1 MNNQKHIC
9 LSVVVPLC
17 NEEAVIPLLRTR
29 LLDLRSMLPG
39 RAEFILVDDGS
50 TDRTPDLLD
59 VFASEEVDVKVVHLS
74 RNFGHQQAVS
84 AGLSISEGEAVAVID
99 GDLQDPP
106 EELVRFLSK
115 LEEGYDVVYAIR
127 RDRKEGQAKR
137 WAYAGFYR
145 LLSVLSAV
153 DIPLDSGDFCVM
165 RRVVVDQINAMP
177 ERHRFV
183 RGMRCY
189 AGFRQ
194 VGLPYSRGA
203 RAAGA
208 PKYTFRKLVQL
219 AADGIFTFSAKP
231 LRLATLLGFLSA
243 LGALGY
249 SAYILLWRLLT
260 DDQLPG
266 FASIILIVLYLGSV
280 QLFCIGILGEY
291 IGRIHDEVK
300 QRPAYIIRSIKLSGG
315 ASKEKKAHSASETTV
330 AECSAINVS
339 GALFR
344 DKDLLP

>member
-1 MNNQKHIC
+1 MNNQKHIS

-29 LLDLRSMLPG
+29 LLDLRRMLPG

-50 TDRTPDLLD
+50 TDRTPELLD

-300 QRPAYIIRSIKLSGG
+300 QRPSYIIRSVKQSGG
-315 ASKEKKAHSASETTV
+315 SLQREKSS
-330 AECSAINVS
+330 
-339 GALFR
+339 
-344 DKDLLP
+344 